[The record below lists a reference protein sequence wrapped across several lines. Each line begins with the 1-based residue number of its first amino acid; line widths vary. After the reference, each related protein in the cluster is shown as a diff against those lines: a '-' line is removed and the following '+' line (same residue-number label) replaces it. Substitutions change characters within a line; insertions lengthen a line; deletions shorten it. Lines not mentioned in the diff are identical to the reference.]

1 MKQYEVLIE
10 AKAQKQLKK
19 MDYIQAR
26 SINKWIEKNL
36 IGCTNPYFSGKALK
50 GNLKDYWRYRVG
62 SYRLFAR
69 IDNEKI
75 IITIVKIGHRQ
86 GVYNN

>member
-10 AKAQKQLKK
+10 TKAQKQLKK

>member
-1 MKQYEVLIE
+1 MKQYEVFIE

-86 GVYNN
+86 GVYKD

>member
-62 SYRLFAR
+62 NYRLFAR

-75 IITIVKIGHRQ
+75 IIIIVKVGHRQ
-86 GVYNN
+86 GVYDN

>member
-1 MKQYEVLIE
+1 MNQYEVLIE

>member
-62 SYRLFAR
+62 SYRLFAK

-75 IITIVKIGHRQ
+75 IIIIVKVGHRQ
-86 GVYNN
+86 GVYDN